1 MIAYKNEILSVE
13 EMDLRALGEAVGTP
27 CYVYSQALL
36 HERAA
41 EYAEAFLKHR
51 IQPYFAVKA
60 NSNLAVLRLF
70 AREGFG
76 ADIVSGGELKRAL
89 AAGIAPGKIVFSGV
103 GKTEDELNFAID
115 TGIHQ
120 INIESEPELHL
131 LSALAKRKNK
141 TVVCALRIRPEIDA
155 GGHDKISTGRAHDKF
170 GVTIDQAQSLFAL
183 AKTLGGIALKGLAMH
198 IGSQINDLAP
208 FRLAYEKIA
217 ALKTELESAG
227 YAIERLDLGGGY
239 GIVYDTET
247 ALPAAAYADNI
258 RKVFGD
264 FKGEIGIEPGRAL
277 VGNAGILLTK
287 ILYVKESAG
296 RRFIIIDAA
305 MNDLIRPSLYD
316 AWHGIIPVDEPA
328 VGAPMSYCDIV
339 GPVCETGDTFAL
351 DRSLPPVKA
360 GDYLAILSAGA
371 YGAVMSG
378 TYNTRALVPEVI
390 VRGKGY
396 DIIRRRIT
404 ADEQIAY
411 ESIPVWLA

>member
-1 MIAYKNEILSVE
+1 
-13 EMDLRALGEAVGTP
+13 
-27 CYVYSQALL
+27 
-36 HERAA
+36 
-41 EYAEAFLKHR
+41 
-51 IQPYFAVKA
+51 
-60 NSNLAVLRLF
+60 
-70 AREGFG
+70 
-76 ADIVSGGELKRAL
+76 
-89 AAGIAPGKIVFSGV
+89 
-103 GKTEDELNFAID
+103 
-115 TGIHQ
+115 
-120 INIESEPELHL
+120 
-131 LSALAKRKNK
+131 
-141 TVVCALRIRPEIDA
+141 
-155 GGHDKISTGRAHDKF
+155 
-170 GVTIDQAQSLFAL
+170 
-183 AKTLGGIALKGLAMH
+183 
-198 IGSQINDLAP
+198 
-208 FRLAYEKIA
+208 
-217 ALKTELESAG
+217 
-227 YAIERLDLGGGY
+227 
-239 GIVYDTET
+239 
-247 ALPAAAYADNI
+247 
-258 RKVFGD
+258 
-264 FKGEIGIEPGRAL
+264 
-277 VGNAGILLTK
+277 
-287 ILYVKESAG
+287 VKESAG